1 METADDRF
9 RFITPRSDLLYDK
22 PDPLP
27 SWHLALVFVFHRPS
41 YAVRDQ
47 KTVCIYLS
55 DLQYDHIL
63 FWSDKAMETEEYR
76 QFWMNSK
83 KGDIDLMNNK
93 EYIKKGQEYLK
104 GSKEYAYAFF
114 VLQMVLV
121 LASIF
126 LFFSK

>member
-1 METADDRF
+1 
-9 RFITPRSDLLYDK
+9 
-22 PDPLP
+22 
-27 SWHLALVFVFHRPS
+27 
-41 YAVRDQ
+41 
-47 KTVCIYLS
+47 
-55 DLQYDHIL
+55 
-63 FWSDKAMETEEYR
+63 
-76 QFWMNSK
+76 MNSK